1 MIKKDCSGLACP
13 QPVLEA
19 RDLISQN
26 PGESIEII
34 VDNEAARQNVTR
46 FMESQ
51 GYVVTSQQIE
61 EQRISV
67 KGVPGSC
74 AIEAAQGAEK
84 ARGTEKI
91 LLFIPSDTLGEGD
104 PELGSRLMLNFI
116 KTLDEFGPDL
126 WRIVFVNSGVKLA
139 IQDAE
144 TLAPLKA
151 LEERG
156 VSILVCGTCLE
167 FFNLM
172 DEKAAGETTN
182 MLDIVTSMHLASRV
196 IRV

>member
-19 RDLISQN
+19 RDMIAQN

-51 GYVVTSQQIE
+51 GYMVTSVQTE
-61 EQRISV
+61 HGRISV
-67 KGVPGSC
+67 KGVPGAC
-74 AIEAAQGAEK
+74 AIEAAGHSDKSGGSE
-84 ARGTEKI
+84 RI

-104 PELGSRLMLNFI
+104 PDLGSRLMLNFI

-139 IQDAE
+139 IRDAE

-167 FFNLM
+167 FFKLM
-172 DEKAAGETTN
+172 AEKAVGETTN

-196 IRV
+196 IRI